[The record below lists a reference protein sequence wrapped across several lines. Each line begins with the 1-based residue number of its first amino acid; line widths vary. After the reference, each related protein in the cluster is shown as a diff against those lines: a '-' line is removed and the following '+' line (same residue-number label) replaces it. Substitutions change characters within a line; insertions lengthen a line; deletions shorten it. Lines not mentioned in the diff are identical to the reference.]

1 MPLLRLALAA
11 ALLEPALALAQSPKL
26 TVPYTID
33 TLTNGLTLIVHED
46 SSVPTVTTNI
56 WFHAGSG
63 DEAPGRTGFAHLFEH
78 LMFMG
83 SEHAEYPAFD
93 RLLEAAGASNNGTTD
108 NDRTMY
114 YETGPS
120 NALPLMLWLDADR
133 MGWLLPTMDAPK
145 LDLQRDVVKNE
156 RREGVENRPY
166 GVAEDIL
173 SAALYPKNH
182 PYSWP
187 VIGSMADLSAASLE
201 DVKSFFRK
209 YYAPNNAVISI
220 AGDVKAAEVKAL
232 VTKYFA
238 DIPRGPAI
246 ARPQLADFK
255 VRDTA
260 IVAEDRVQLP
270 RLYLQWH
277 AVKSYHEDDAA
288 LDVTSYLLSGARN
301 ARLTSALVYGKE
313 VAKDAFANNDSKK
326 LDGDFSIVA
335 TARAGVPLDSVR
347 AGVDAELRRLAREG
361 PTARELEQAK
371 NAIEAGFLNRLE
383 FAQAKADQLNSYY
396 YFTGQPDYFQADLD
410 RYRAVTA
417 NDVKRAVSTYLM
429 GPRVM
434 LSIVPQGKRELAA
447 KKEIVQ

>member
-1 MPLLRLALAA
+1 
-11 ALLEPALALAQSPKL
+11 
-26 TVPYTID
+26 
-33 TLTNGLTLIVHED
+33 
-46 SSVPTVTTNI
+46 
-56 WFHAGSG
+56 
-63 DEAPGRTGFAHLFEH
+63 
-78 LMFMG
+78 
-83 SEHAEYPAFD
+83 
-93 RLLEAAGASNNGTTD
+93 
-108 NDRTMY
+108 
-114 YETGPS
+114 
-120 NALPLMLWLDADR
+120 
-133 MGWLLPTMDAPK
+133 
-145 LDLQRDVVKNE
+145 
-156 RREGVENRPY
+156 
-166 GVAEDIL
+166 
-173 SAALYPKNH
+173 
-182 PYSWP
+182 
-187 VIGSMADLSAASLE
+187 MADLSAASLE

-246 ARPQLADFK
+246 TRPRLADFK

-277 AVKSYHEDDAA
+277 AVKAYHEDDAA

-371 NAIEAGFLNRLE
+371 NTIEAGFLNRLE

-396 YFTGQPDYFQADLD
+396 YFTGRPDSFQADLD

-417 NDVKRAVSTYLM
+417 DDVKRAVSTYLM

-447 KKEIVQ
+447 KKEIIQ